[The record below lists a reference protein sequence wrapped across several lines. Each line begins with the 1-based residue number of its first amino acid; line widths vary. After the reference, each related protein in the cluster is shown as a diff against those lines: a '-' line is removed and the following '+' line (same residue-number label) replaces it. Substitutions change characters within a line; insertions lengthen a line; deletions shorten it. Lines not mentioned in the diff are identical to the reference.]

1 MVLIAVLLILLI
13 AAVVFILITS
23 KRVRRADRQGSI
35 AEARTGTGP
44 DRHDA

>member
-13 AAVVFILITS
+13 AAVVFIMVTS
-23 KRVRRADRQGSI
+23 NRVRRRDRQGSI

-44 DRHDA
+44 DRLDA